1 MPQNVSNTDK
11 FLTQTSNNNA
21 DEHTMTT
28 KLLAACIVAT
38 DEATDLRACIASLQ
52 RLTPLVSEICVYS
65 IGADPRILDQATS
78 AGATVTTGTG
88 EYDESLAR
96 NNAAAMT
103 DATWVLHLTPNDRV
117 TADIE
122 RLERLIQA
130 TPGMMAQ
137 PDLLSIL
144 LTYDEDPTEHR
155 EKLLYRPAIARF
167 RGIHDPQL
175 EPLIPGRKPT
185 TLTPGRDVITIN
197 RATNTPDPAT
207 NRSRLERRRHRA
219 TTAITTLEHEGT
231 AGDALVTALVERA
244 RLHRALGDD
253 NAALTDLTRARATRA
268 TRICRWR
275 ARQDLASLLIAHNHH
290 NAASAVIAEL
300 DRDGADSEYTAW
312 LRALSSASQGKAYS
326 ALRTLRTLHNVTAA
340 DGRKVPTTT
349 ILNERMILAAR
360 IGEFDEALDCCIR
373 LVSVHGQPQ
382 RFARMLLKLWGGRSA
397 AGLAERLIETGGP
410 NQTAVAAAL
419 AQLAEPGPTIAA
431 SLLEP
436 TSEK

>member
-1 MPQNVSNTDK
+1 
-11 FLTQTSNNNA
+11 
-21 DEHTMTT
+21 MTT

-175 EPLIPGRKPT
+175 EPLIPGRKP
-185 TLTPGRDVITIN
+185 
-197 RATNTPDPAT
+197 
-207 NRSRLERRRHRA
+207 
-219 TTAITTLEHEGT
+219 TTLEHEGT

-436 TSEK
+436 TSEKTPTAPTH

>member
-1 MPQNVSNTDK
+1 MPQNASNTDK
-11 FLTQTSNNNA
+11 FLTQTSKNNA

-65 IGADPRILDQATS
+65 IGADPRILDQATN

-117 TADIE
+117 TADTE

-144 LTYDEDPTEHR
+144 LTHDDDPTEHR

-167 RGIHDPQL
+167 RGIHNPQL
-175 EPLIPGRKPT
+175 EPLIPGRKP
-185 TLTPGRDVITIN
+185 
-197 RATNTPDPAT
+197 
-207 NRSRLERRRHRA
+207 
-219 TTAITTLEHEGT
+219 TTLEHEGT

-253 NAALTDLTRARATRA
+253 NAALTDLTRARTTRA

-290 NAASAVIAEL
+290 NAATAVIAEL

-419 AQLAEPGPTIAA
+419 AQL
-431 SLLEP
+431 
-436 TSEK
+436 

>member
-1 MPQNVSNTDK
+1 
-11 FLTQTSNNNA
+11 
-21 DEHTMTT
+21 MTT

-167 RGIHDPQL
+167 RGIH
-175 EPLIPGRKPT
+175 
-185 TLTPGRDVITIN
+185 
-197 RATNTPDPAT
+197 
-207 NRSRLERRRHRA
+207 
-219 TTAITTLEHEGT
+219 
-231 AGDALVTALVERA
+231 
-244 RLHRALGDD
+244 
-253 NAALTDLTRARATRA
+253 
-268 TRICRWR
+268 
-275 ARQDLASLLIAHNHH
+275 
-290 NAASAVIAEL
+290 
-300 DRDGADSEYTAW
+300 
-312 LRALSSASQGKAYS
+312 
-326 ALRTLRTLHNVTAA
+326 
-340 DGRKVPTTT
+340 
-349 ILNERMILAAR
+349 
-360 IGEFDEALDCCIR
+360 
-373 LVSVHGQPQ
+373 
-382 RFARMLLKLWGGRSA
+382 
-397 AGLAERLIETGGP
+397 
-410 NQTAVAAAL
+410 
-419 AQLAEPGPTIAA
+419 
-431 SLLEP
+431 
-436 TSEK
+436 